1 MEVQPGSSFSCSFL
15 LKSTTRLKMFTKNS
29 QISTLSESYCCCQI
43 FKRFLSL
50 PLSRFAT
57 FGSVCICSNWSPTSR
72 PACGHKT
79 TGPPQAPK
87 SRYVSSGIRSSAHP
101 ASSVTP
107 GHSLFPNQITS
118 ELVCFGQWIT
128 DHACWRFPSPFLPY
142 LWEYTVHDTTPLF
155 PTVPIQA
162 SPCAS
167 SLSLPITPCRTP
179 PWQENQSRTKT
190 FE

>member
-1 MEVQPGSSFSCSFL
+1 MEVQPGSSFSCSSQPLDWRCSLKTVRFQLWANHIVAVKFL
-15 LKSTTRLKMFTKNS
+15 NGSFPCR
-29 QISTLSESYCCCQI
+29 CQG
-43 FKRFLSL
+43 LL
-50 PLSRFAT
+50 P
-57 FGSVCICSNWSPTSR
+57 SVQYASAPTGPPPPSR

-142 LWEYTVHDTTPLF
+142 LWEYTVHDTTPLC